1 MLKKVTI
8 IKLQSKKEGVDIM
21 DAFETLIK
29 NSKSKSW
36 PRSKQLSMSHAQL
49 DQPRKNCNLSK
60 SFSST
65 SPAPIRVSKEDL

>member
-21 DAFETLIK
+21 DAFENLIK

-36 PRSKQLSMSHAQL
+36 PRSKQLSKSHA
-49 DQPRKNCNLSK
+49 
-60 SFSST
+60 
-65 SPAPIRVSKEDL
+65 